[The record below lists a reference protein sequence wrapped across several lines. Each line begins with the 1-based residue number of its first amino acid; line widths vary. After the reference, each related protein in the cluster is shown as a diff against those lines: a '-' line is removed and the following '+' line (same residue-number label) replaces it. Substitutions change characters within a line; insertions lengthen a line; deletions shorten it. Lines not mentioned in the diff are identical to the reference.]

1 MSIPSTPCRATK
13 SGFSDAVRVR
23 EWVGRCKPDSVPAIA
38 GVAAVISL
46 DADLAARAPRLRGV
60 RLIPEGFLPLA
71 RGCGQAG
78 LSSVLSC
85 TAWGLSCL
93 LPRGRSGELLPRLF
107 TLAARI
113 APHGGMFSVT
123 LSVTGG
129 LRRQPPP
136 LRAARCLA
144 VSGLSSPKRLAANGS
159 DSPRPTREHCKGVL
173 VIGKDVVRQCLRF
186 RGHDHPLPTD
196 SPTSDF

>member
-1 MSIPSTPCRATK
+1 MSIRSTPLRAAK
-13 SGFSDAVRVR
+13 KRFFIIPGR
-23 EWVGRCKPDSVPAIA
+23 EGGSAGVSRILCPAIA
-38 GVAAVISL
+38 GGVAVISL
-46 DADLAARAPRLRGV
+46 DASLAAREPRLRGV

-71 RGCGQAG
+71 RDCGQAG

-93 LPRGRSGELLPRLF
+93 LPCGRSGELLPRLF
-107 TLAARI
+107 TLAAQI
-113 APHGGMFSVT
+113 APHGGIFSAT

-136 LRAARCLA
+136 LRAARCLM

-159 DSPRPTREHCKGVL
+159 DSPRPTRTKLQGT
-173 VIGKDVVRQCLRF
+173 RQKATGTRKPLRAII
-186 RGHDHPLPTD
+186 DQ
-196 SPTSDF
+196 